1 MDPDPDLDLDS
12 VPVAQ
17 DAHPPAR
24 HLPHLDHPSSAAF
37 YSSTANDI
45 VLPASTTNAQALA
58 HHAAATLDPDD
69 FYKSYQT
76 APGEP
81 QSHSMA
87 SPPADGAAARHLQP
101 PANRSAGRQGTGTAM
116 RSASSPLDRK
126 SAATSRSSSTSAPS
140 VKDLKKRF
148 DQSGGANSIPRPPP
162 RQDAP
167 VARVRQDT
175 VKPKPKPKSS
185 LSGPSSMHSNSR
197 SGIPASSSSKQPS
210 SSSSASTSTSTSS
223 RLQKARNVE
232 REQVSGSSRSFAN
245 RIGHH
250 PPETSTNGNSIASSS
265 LTPRSRNSPHSASQP
280 SPPSPKSNPQFP
292 GLLFGE
298 IPPGQHDVVAAGFG
312 IDNLRPRRT
321 SDSNVHSLVGRHRN
335 SSDHEGEPASP
346 SSWYRDL
353 HTSRGRTPK
362 THARSRSDLSVS
374 KHILPLIHKSP
385 PPAASPTVT
394 TTTAALAAV
403 TVTATA
409 VAAAEATAH
418 SATHASASASS
429 KLPVSISRRLAS
441 PSPSSAASSR
451 SNSPSTF
458 RRPPVNGRSSSRQ
471 ARSNPSTTRAKTP
484 TQTGRKQP
492 PPGLVTP
499 SNSNNRLQAY
509 VSTAPPKLSPPLR
522 SSRPRQP
529 VSVATTASSRM
540 KEAAKAKAPARPNA
554 RDAHSSSKTYDPAKR
569 KIIAVGPIDFEQRRE
584 HIRLAYTKTIRE
596 SQAYEVRQRAVE
608 RRRKQME
615 EAKSKTEVDPTATAV
630 PDTETATTTT
640 TTTASPTTV
649 TAGEEEALNNEP
661 AEDHVDTEADAE
673 TRPAEGSSAK
683 EPAVELPADHDP
695 RATVENSR
703 DTLLEIPTDAASH
716 PAPGK
721 DDDSP
726 TLGIPGSF
734 PEPSPSANVP
744 RKQRPLSTISATSAV
759 TEFDI
764 EPQVELSDLT
774 MSDRPLS
781 PQIIVPT
788 REPSHYRSPFEED
801 DDFPSSPPRPRPA
814 THRSSQDSRAGQQF
828 IPEAYYDNEHQE
840 DSFEPLV
847 QQDYQTIVTIL
858 PQPSHEPPVA
868 EETAQAASFPRLDIQ
883 DESDCHSDLESVPA
897 MARRMRADVDD
908 AATDA
913 CTEETDDRDG
923 LEDERSP
930 YRYGGPPSSNRA
942 STCAS
947 SDIETFDDLLYPS
960 HDEQLDAGPPNK
972 LLAPPSISRA
982 DRSSHQTAWTNISV
996 ESMGHSEA
1004 SESPVMQAAS
1014 WKLSGGSSGRD
1025 DSSLRSFSYNGAGV
1039 RPSVDSTRSSI
1050 QLGQQ
1055 LPELDTGEG
1064 FSIPYLSTEAA
1075 SDFSYLSSPKHEPT
1089 PLPPSGRNSAI
1100 ESQTS
1105 SVFYE
1110 QSQYGST
1117 LVNSERGSGEYV
1129 SHHSETPLSMMDMTS
1144 METMDQYYEGRPA
1157 ADSDAKSFIQETE
1170 GLSSEERH
1178 RLIQRRNVIKELV
1191 DTEAI
1196 FVRDM
1201 NIVEEIYKGTAEA
1214 CPKLDAKI
1222 VKLIFRNSDEI
1233 IEFHTSFLVLLK
1245 EAVAPIYVPKSGRS
1259 LIAREDSLY
1268 SEQSQTSIVDL
1279 SDAKD
1284 RETSLGPAFQL
1295 CMERMKLAHEGFLR
1309 NSDQAAKKLI
1319 QIQQDPTVQIWL
1331 NECNEV
1337 AKDLTAAW
1345 DLDSLLI
1352 KPMQRITKYPNL
1364 IMTLLQHTPQD
1375 HPDREPLMVAKEAL
1389 EEAII
1394 EINKTKKNFE
1404 LVGQIVGRKRK
1415 ESDVKAGLARAFG
1428 KKVDKLQ
1435 GGVRPPE
1442 DPEYVKL
1449 EERFSD
1455 DYLRLQV
1462 VLRDVE
1468 FYTRQVSSYV
1478 HEFLQYL
1485 SAIELVM
1492 RLQPGSFPEL
1502 ESKWVQF
1509 NISIRDI
1516 EKVALE
1522 QHLSQIRRHVI
1533 EPFEHVIKSYGN
1545 PSLAMKKRQKRR
1557 VVWERAEQLKKAG
1570 KSVDPKLKELVEQY
1584 EALNDTLIKELPK
1597 LSALTE
1603 KVGNICLGNLINIQA
1618 NWYLIW
1624 REKMR
1629 AVLADAPEMPEIEE
1643 IVATFERDF
1652 PYANEMMANIGIV
1665 NPAYRGRTSLSTNNG
1680 DDNLPRTRGRTS
1692 EAENRPWGQS
1702 STQSSNGERAPS
1714 LPAPDFGKRHS
1725 GSFTLSPV
1733 TAVSSSGFGAP
1744 APSPHQYYYRDFYAG
1759 LSNNQSGIASPRS
1772 AEVPATSRSLG
1783 GTRPSTGKSFD
1794 SSAMAMARQSTESAM
1809 AMPRQSTESAPHGRR
1824 DSGNVYYTSYHQH
1837 DSRRFSNLFHSALP
1851 LPDGPEES
1859 QRSSRASS
1867 RERAH
1872 ASDGYNVLWLAASLF
1887 EFNIS
1892 TTKHEAGYPYLT
1904 YQAGE
1909 IFDVIAEKGELWL
1922 AKNQDDPTDQV
1933 GWIWSKHFAKLAD
1946 S

>member
-1 MDPDPDLDLDS
+1 
-12 VPVAQ
+12 
-17 DAHPPAR
+17 
-24 HLPHLDHPSSAAF
+24 
-37 YSSTANDI
+37 
-45 VLPASTTNAQALA
+45 
-58 HHAAATLDPDD
+58 
-69 FYKSYQT
+69 
-76 APGEP
+76 
-81 QSHSMA
+81 
-87 SPPADGAAARHLQP
+87 
-101 PANRSAGRQGTGTAM
+101 
-116 RSASSPLDRK
+116 
-126 SAATSRSSSTSAPS
+126 
-140 VKDLKKRF
+140 
-148 DQSGGANSIPRPPP
+148 
-162 RQDAP
+162 
-167 VARVRQDT
+167 
-175 VKPKPKPKSS
+175 
-185 LSGPSSMHSNSR
+185 
-197 SGIPASSSSKQPS
+197 
-210 SSSSASTSTSTSS
+210 
-223 RLQKARNVE
+223 
-232 REQVSGSSRSFAN
+232 
-245 RIGHH
+245 
-250 PPETSTNGNSIASSS
+250 
-265 LTPRSRNSPHSASQP
+265 
-280 SPPSPKSNPQFP
+280 
-292 GLLFGE
+292 
-298 IPPGQHDVVAAGFG
+298 
-312 IDNLRPRRT
+312 
-321 SDSNVHSLVGRHRN
+321 
-335 SSDHEGEPASP
+335 
-346 SSWYRDL
+346 
-353 HTSRGRTPK
+353 
-362 THARSRSDLSVS
+362 
-374 KHILPLIHKSP
+374 
-385 PPAASPTVT
+385 
-394 TTTAALAAV
+394 
-403 TVTATA
+403 
-409 VAAAEATAH
+409 
-418 SATHASASASS
+418 
-429 KLPVSISRRLAS
+429 
-441 PSPSSAASSR
+441 
-451 SNSPSTF
+451 
-458 RRPPVNGRSSSRQ
+458 
-471 ARSNPSTTRAKTP
+471 
-484 TQTGRKQP
+484 
-492 PPGLVTP
+492 
-499 SNSNNRLQAY
+499 
-509 VSTAPPKLSPPLR
+509 
-522 SSRPRQP
+522 
-529 VSVATTASSRM
+529 
-540 KEAAKAKAPARPNA
+540 
-554 RDAHSSSKTYDPAKR
+554 
-569 KIIAVGPIDFEQRRE
+569 
-584 HIRLAYTKTIRE
+584 
-596 SQAYEVRQRAVE
+596 
-608 RRRKQME
+608 
-615 EAKSKTEVDPTATAV
+615 
-630 PDTETATTTT
+630 
-640 TTTASPTTV
+640 
-649 TAGEEEALNNEP
+649 
-661 AEDHVDTEADAE
+661 
-673 TRPAEGSSAK
+673 
-683 EPAVELPADHDP
+683 
-695 RATVENSR
+695 
-703 DTLLEIPTDAASH
+703 
-716 PAPGK
+716 
-721 DDDSP
+721 
-726 TLGIPGSF
+726 
-734 PEPSPSANVP
+734 
-744 RKQRPLSTISATSAV
+744 
-759 TEFDI
+759 
-764 EPQVELSDLT
+764 
-774 MSDRPLS
+774 
-781 PQIIVPT
+781 
-788 REPSHYRSPFEED
+788 
-801 DDFPSSPPRPRPA
+801 
-814 THRSSQDSRAGQQF
+814 
-828 IPEAYYDNEHQE
+828 
-840 DSFEPLV
+840 
-847 QQDYQTIVTIL
+847 
-858 PQPSHEPPVA
+858 
-868 EETAQAASFPRLDIQ
+868 
-883 DESDCHSDLESVPA
+883 

-923 LEDERSP
+923 MEDGRSP
-930 YRYGGPPSSNRA
+930 YRYGGPLSSNRA

-960 HDEQLDAGPPNK
+960 HDEQIDAGPPNK

-982 DRSSHQTAWTNISV
+982 DRSSHQTAWTNVSV

-1004 SESPVMQAAS
+1004 SESPVMRAAS

-1025 DSSLRSFSYNGAGV
+1025 DSSIRSFSYNGAGV

-1064 FSIPYLSTEAA
+1064 FSIPYLSAEAA
-1075 SDFSYLSSPKHEPT
+1075 SDFSYQSSPKHEPP
-1089 PLPPSGRNSAI
+1089 PLPRSGRNSAI

-1144 METMDQYYEGRPA
+1144 METMDQYFEGRPP
-1157 ADSDAKSFIQETE
+1157 ADSDAKSFIQEAE
-1170 GLSSEERH
+1170 DLSSEERH

-1245 EAVAPIYVPKSGRS
+1245 EAVASIYVPKSGRS
-1259 LIAREDSLY
+1259 LVAREDSLY

-1284 RETSLGPAFQL
+1284 RETSLGPTFQAS
-1295 CMERMKLAHEGFLR
+1295 MEKMKLAHEGFLR

-1375 HPDREPLMVAKEAL
+1375 HPDREPLVAAKEAL

-1435 GGVRPPE
+1435 GGTRPPE

-1522 QHLSQIRRHVI
+1522 QHLAQIRKHVI

-1629 AVLADAPEMPEIEE
+1629 AVLADAPEMPDIEE
-1643 IVATFERDF
+1643 IVATFDRDF
-1652 PYANEMMANIGIV
+1652 PYANEMMANIGII
-1665 NPAYRGRTSLSTNNG
+1665 NPAYHGRTSVSTMNG
-1680 DDNLPRTRGRTS
+1680 DDSLPRTRGRTS
-1692 EAENRPWGQS
+1692 EAENRAWSQS
-1702 STQSSNGERAPS
+1702 VNGESAPS

-1725 GSFTLSPV
+1725 GSFTLSPI
-1733 TAVSSSGFGAP
+1733 TAGPSSGFGAT
-1744 APSPHQYYYRDFYAG
+1744 APSPHQYYYRDYYAG
-1759 LSNNQSGIASPRS
+1759 LSNSSQAGMASPRS
-1772 AEVPATSRSLG
+1772 AEVPAGSRSLG

-1794 SSAMAMARQSTESAM
+1794 SSAV
-1809 AMPRQSTESAPHGRR
+1809 AMPRQSTESAPHTRR
-1824 DSGNVYYTSYHQH
+1824 DSGNTYYSSYHQH

>member
-1 MDPDPDLDLDS
+1 MDPDPDLDLDLDS
-12 VPVAQ
+12 VLVAH

-24 HLPHLDHPSSAAF
+24 HLPHLLDHSSSNPAAF
-37 YSSTANDI
+37 YSSPANDI
-45 VLPASTTNAQALA
+45 VLPASTTNAQVLA

-81 QSHSMA
+81 QPFPMA
-87 SPPADGAAARHLQP
+87 SPVPPPDTDGAAARHLQP

-116 RSASSPLDRK
+116 RSASNPLDRK
-126 SAATSRSSSTSAPS
+126 SAATSRSPSAIAPS

-148 DQSGGANSIPRPPP
+148 DQTGGPNSIPRPPP
-162 RQDAP
+162 RQVAP

-175 VKPKPKPKSS
+175 VKPKPKPKPSPSGSS
-185 LSGPSSMHSNSR
+185 STHAANPR
-197 SGIPASSSSKQPS
+197 SGIPASNSSKQS
-210 SSSSASTSTSTSS
+210 SSSTSTSTSTSTSS
-223 RLQKARNVE
+223 RLQKPRHAE
-232 REQVSGSSRSFAN
+232 REQMSGSSRSFAN
-245 RIGHH
+245 RIGNH

-265 LTPRSRNSPHSASQP
+265 ITPRPHNSPHSSSQP
-280 SPPSPKSNPQFP
+280 SPPSPKSNAQFP

-298 IPPGQHDVVAAGFG
+298 IPPGQYDAVAAGFG
-312 IDNLRPRRT
+312 IDTLRPRRT
-321 SDSNVHSLVGRHRN
+321 SESNVHGLVGRQR
-335 SSDHEGEPASP
+335 SFSDLEAEPASP

-353 HTSRGRTPK
+353 HMSRGSAPK
-362 THARSRSDLSVS
+362 THTRSRSDHSAS
-374 KHILPLIHKSP
+374 KHLLPLIHKSP
-385 PPAASPTVT
+385 PPAATSTAT
-394 TTTAALAAV
+394 TTSTTAALAAA

-418 SATHASASASS
+418 SATHASAGASS

-441 PSPSSAASSR
+441 PTNSSPASSR

-471 ARSNPSTTRAKTP
+471 ARPNPSTTRAKTP

-540 KEAAKAKAPARPNA
+540 KEAAKTKPPARPNA
-554 RDAHSSSKTYDPAKR
+554 RDNPSSSKTYDPAKR

-615 EAKSKTEVDPTATAV
+615 EAKAKAETTPTATTA
-630 PDTETATTTT
+630 PDTDTATTTT
-640 TTTASPTTV
+640 AASPTTV
-649 TAGEEEALNNEP
+649 TAGEEEASSNDPAQDHVNSEVEAAETGP
-661 AEDHVDTEADAE
+661 AES
-673 TRPAEGSSAK
+673 SSAR

-695 RATVENSR
+695 RAVVENNRAS
-703 DTLLEIPTDAASH
+703 LLEIPTDAASH

-734 PEPSPSANVP
+734 PEPSPSANVA
-744 RKQRPLSTISATSAV
+744 RRQRPLSTISATSAV

-764 EPQVELSDLT
+764 EPQEELSELT

-781 PQIIVPT
+781 PQIIVPK
-788 REPSHYRSPFEED
+788 RERSQYRSPFED

-814 THRSSQDSRAGQQF
+814 THHISQDSHTDQQF
-828 IPEAYYDNEHQE
+828 IPDAYYDHDHQE
-840 DSFEPLV
+840 NSFETHAH
-847 QQDYQTIVTIL
+847 QDYQTIVTIL
-858 PQPSHEPPVA
+858 PQPSHEPPAA
-868 EETAQAASFPRLDIQ
+868 EETARAASFPRLDIQ

-923 LEDERSP
+923 MEDERSP
-930 YRYGGPPSSNRA
+930 YRFGGAHSPNRA

-960 HDEQLDAGPPNK
+960 HDEQVDAGPPNK

-982 DRSSHQTAWTNISV
+982 DRSSHQTAWTNVSV

-1004 SESPVMQAAS
+1004 SESPVMRATS

-1025 DSSLRSFSYNGAGV
+1025 DSSIRSFSYNSGGV

-1064 FSIPYLSTEAA
+1064 FSIPYLSAEAA
-1075 SDFSYLSSPKHEPT
+1075 SDFSYLSSPKHEP
-1089 PLPPSGRNSAI
+1089 PALPRSGRNSAI

-1117 LVNSERGSGEYV
+1117 LVNSERGSGEYI

-1144 METMDQYYEGRPA
+1144 METMDQYFEGQAPQ
-1157 ADSDAKSFIQETE
+1157 DSDAKSFIQEAE
-1170 GLSSEERH
+1170 DLSSEERH

-1222 VKLIFRNSDEI
+1222 SKLIFRNSDEI
-1233 IEFHTSFLVLLK
+1233 VEFHTSFLVLLK
-1245 EAVAPIYVPKSGRS
+1245 EAVGSIYVPKSGRS
-1259 LIAREDSLY
+1259 LVAREDSLY

-1284 RETSLGPAFQL
+1284 RETSLGPAFQAS
-1295 CMERMKLAHEGFLR
+1295 MEKMKLAHEGFLR

-1375 HPDREPLMVAKEAL
+1375 HPDREPLVVAKEAL

-1435 GGVRPPE
+1435 GGTRPPE

-1522 QHLSQIRRHVI
+1522 QHLAQIRKHVI

-1570 KSVDPKLKELVEQY
+1570 KSVEPKLKELVEQY

-1643 IVATFERDF
+1643 IVATFEREF
-1652 PYANEMMANIGIV
+1652 PYASEMMANIGII
-1665 NPAYRGRTSLSTNNG
+1665 NPAYHGRTSISTTNG

-1692 EAENRPWGQS
+1692 EAENRAWGQPL
-1702 STQSSNGERAPS
+1702 NGEPVPS

-1725 GSFTLSPV
+1725 GSFTLSPI
-1733 TAVSSSGFGAP
+1733 AAGPSSGLGAT

-1759 LSNNQSGIASPRS
+1759 LSNSQGGMASPRS

-1794 SSAMAMARQSTESAM
+1794 SSAV
-1809 AMPRQSTESAPHGRR
+1809 AMPRQSTESAPHTRR
-1824 DSGNVYYTSYHQH
+1824 DSGNTYYSSYHQH

-1872 ASDGYNVLWLAASLF
+1872 ASDGYNILWLAASLF

-1922 AKNQDDPTDQV
+1922 AKNQDDPSDQV